1 VVFFLAAMLY
11 ARNTAPSRLAQASP
25 RDS

>member
-1 VVFFLAAMLY
+1 VFFLAAMLY